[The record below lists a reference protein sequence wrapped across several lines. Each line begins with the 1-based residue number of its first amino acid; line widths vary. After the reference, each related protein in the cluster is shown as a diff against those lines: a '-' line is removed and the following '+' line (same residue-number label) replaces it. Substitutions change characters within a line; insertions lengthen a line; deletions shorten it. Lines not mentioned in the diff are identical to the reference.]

1 MNQGGFSWK
10 SLWKDLGTRR
20 WIFLL
25 AAGLLFVVIALPME
39 PGGDGGGSG
48 EIQGTA
54 AAGEEI
60 SLSEY
65 EKKLER
71 RLAALL
77 SAVEG
82 AGKVEVMVTLRSS
95 SEQIVLN
102 DVSREENLTRETDA
116 QGGVRNNS
124 DIRESSQTVLSG
136 TNGRSEPYVLG
147 ERMPQVEGV
156 VVACEGGDRA
166 SVQAEISAAVQALF
180 DLEPHKIKVCKMASQ

>member
-1 MNQGGFSWK
+1 M
-10 SLWKDLGTRR
+10 
-20 WIFLL
+20 
-25 AAGLLFVVIALPME
+25 IALPTDQG
-39 PGGDGGGSG
+39 GGDDRSSG

-54 AAGEEI
+54 AAGGEI
-60 SLSEY
+60 SLNEY

-102 DVSREENLTRETDA
+102 DTSREENLTRETDA

-136 TNGRSEPYVLG
+136 TNGRSEPYVVG

>member
-10 SLWKDLGTRR
+10 NLWKDLGTRR

-25 AAGLLFVVIALPME
+25 AVGLLFVVIALPME
-39 PGGDGGGSG
+39 QGGEKAGSEEPSETAFTGG
-48 EIQGTA
+48 
-54 AAGEEI
+54 EI
-60 SLSEY
+60 SLNEY

-77 SAVEG
+77 STVDG

-102 DVSREENLTRETDA
+102 DTSREEKLTRETDA

-136 TNGRSEPYVLG
+136 MNGRSEPYVVG

-180 DLEPHKIKVCKMASQ
+180 DIEPHKIKVCKMASQ